1 MNQKAIVES
10 GSNRRIDIGVS
21 PIAGNAIVSID
32 PDRLFGRHL
41 AILGNTGSGKSCSVA
56 GIIRWSVEKAQK
68 ATGSSQSPNTR
79 FIILDPNGEYSKAFT
94 DLPNTRVYNAEVD
107 NDKDVKQLTVPLWL
121 WNSDEW
127 TAFTQA
133 SGKAQKPTL
142 IQALRAVRDGQ
153 LNVTRSKSHDM
164 RNYLRTLV
172 SISTMAA

>member
-1 MNQKAIVES
+1 M
-10 GSNRRIDIGVS
+10 
-21 PIAGNAIVSID
+21 
-32 PDRLFGRHL
+32 
-41 AILGNTGSGKSCSVA
+41 A

-142 IQALRAVRDGQ
+142 IEASGMIVG
-153 LNVTRSKSHDM
+153 T
-164 RNYLRTLV
+164 Y
-172 SISTMAA
+172 AA